1 MKDILITIW
10 KWLDGNKSIIL
21 LSVANAMQQ
30 AMLMDVI
37 AKTNLSQ
44 YIVWLLFAISGGT
57 IWQHVQKQINDSN
70 PPVQ

>member
-30 AMLMDVI
+30 AMRQVVMWVGL
-37 AKTNLSQ
+37 
-44 YIVWLLFAISGGT
+44 
-57 IWQHVQKQINDSN
+57 
-70 PPVQ
+70 